1 MEKFSH
7 LAVDGGRLIKTWKI
21 IQTEFSDWQ
30 TCSWTSASGEQRWW
44 QVQIDSSEVETIFM
58 MTTPASSVQSV
69 SVFLIELLPGTRAEY
84 KQCPP
89 AAHHHH
95 HHHHQDHHQ
104 QGLAQFDC
112 QNQTG
117 EFVYIRDNRQ
127 EEQHLAICEVQVIP
141 RSG

>member
-1 MEKFSH
+1 
-7 LAVDGGRLIKTWKI
+7 
-21 IQTEFSDWQ
+21 
-30 TCSWTSASGEQRWW
+30 
-44 QVQIDSSEVETIFM
+44 M

-89 AAHHHH
+89 AAHHQDHH
-95 HHHHQDHHQ
+95 HLQDHQ

-141 RSG
+141 RSGEMLEK